1 MSLFDYVLF
10 ASLLFVMEI
19 ELSGV
24 QFGLLSYE

>member
-19 ELSGV
+19 EPSGV